1 MYGLNRQ
8 LMRTFARHFCWSAL
22 VFCWLVGCA
31 EVRTTYTLPPTNT
44 KNIDPDT
51 SKKLEDYYGELATT
65 LQSQG
70 LLRTDRHASDI
81 PYSVDDLVR
90 NFETIVFYDEYQRG
104 SAFEKSKGKKAKLS
118 KWVEPIKLQIHF
130 GPSIAQTTVN
140 DDKNTIEAFVSQV
153 ASITSHPMSIVAEN
167 GNFDVLISREYEYR
181 ALLDELK
188 AKGAPVTPGVNRI
201 LEQMPRNV
209 HCLVLAFS
217 DVNSKDAYS
226 YALAV
231 IRAEHPKILKQ
242 ACIHEEIAQGLGLG
256 NDSPRARPSIFNDDD
271 EFALL
276 TDHDAILLEM
286 LYDPRLTPGLSLS
299 KARPILHKIASEL
312 TQKDI

>member
-1 MYGLNRQ
+1 MQATR
-8 LMRTFARHFCWSAL
+8 RHLIRVFPRHICWTILSLCL
-22 VFCWLVGCA
+22 VMSCTEGRA
-31 EVRTTYTLPPTNT
+31 TYPWPP
-44 KNIDPDT
+44 KNAKTVDPEA
-51 SKKLEDYYGELATT
+51 SEKLEDYYKQVAIT
-65 LQSQG
+65 LQSRG
-70 LLRTDRHASDI
+70 LLRTDRRATDI

-90 NFETIVFYDEYQRG
+90 HFETVVFYDEHKLD
-104 SAFEKSKGKKAKLS
+104 SIFEKTKDKRSKLS
-118 KWVEPIKLQIHF
+118 KWVSPIRLQVHF
-130 GPSIAQTTVN
+130 GPSISQTTAIE
-140 DDKNTIEAFVSQV
+140 DKKTIDGFVTKV
-153 ASITSHPMSIVAEN
+153 AAITRHPMSVVEEN
-167 GNFDVLISREYEYR
+167 SNFDVLISREHEHL
-181 ALLDELK
+181 AILEELQ
-188 AKGAPVTPGVNRI
+188 AKGAPVTLGVHRI
-201 LEQMPRNV
+201 IEQMPRNT

-217 DVNSKDAYS
+217 DPSAKEAYS

-242 ACIHEEIAQGLGLG
+242 ACIHEEIAQGLGLE

-299 KARPILHKIASEL
+299 RARPILHQIASEL

>member
-1 MYGLNRQ
+1 
-8 LMRTFARHFCWSAL
+8 
-22 VFCWLVGCA
+22 
-31 EVRTTYTLPPTNT
+31 
-44 KNIDPDT
+44 
-51 SKKLEDYYGELATT
+51 
-65 LQSQG
+65 
-70 LLRTDRHASDI
+70 
-81 PYSVDDLVR
+81 
-90 NFETIVFYDEYQRG
+90 
-104 SAFEKSKGKKAKLS
+104 
-118 KWVEPIKLQIHF
+118 
-130 GPSIAQTTVN
+130 
-140 DDKNTIEAFVSQV
+140 
-153 ASITSHPMSIVAEN
+153 
-167 GNFDVLISREYEYR
+167 
-181 ALLDELK
+181 
-188 AKGAPVTPGVNRI
+188 
-201 LEQMPRNV
+201 MPRNV